1 MTDIRARLPRRAV
14 LGAALGG
21 LALAAMTP
29 QIGAAAPL
37 ETAEVRAIAFEGRTP
52 VVAEDG
58 LWRAQNQMTSWKP
71 VSTEFG
77 DVTALA
83 AHPDDNGR
91 IFAGTRSGGV
101 LVSEDGGASW
111 AESGGSGLPGAPVTA
126 LAIAAGDPRRLYV
139 AIEGD
144 GLWTSAD
151 AGESWEFAMDR
162 PFIDGAER
170 DLLTLTS
177 VNAETG
183 MGGIWIYAGTK
194 AGLTRLPDCFCRWQ
208 DVQPGNAMDALVAGV
223 AVPEAK
229 PLPKGEPVLSL
240 AVPPKNGSIIYAAL
254 PSGTWKS
261 SDAGV
266 NWTRVD
272 QSPARLVAVNP
283 EASDHVVAI
292 TEAGVLTSRDGGMSW
307 TAPGA

>member
-1 MTDIRARLPRRAV
+1 MTDTRARLPRRAV

-21 LALAAMTP
+21 LALAAMMP
-29 QIGAAAPL
+29 QIGSAAPL
-37 ETAEVRAIAFEGRTP
+37 ELADVQAIGFEGSTP

-58 LWRAQNQMTSWKP
+58 FWRAQDQMASWKP

-83 AHPDDNGR
+83 AHPEGNGQ
-91 IFAGTRSGGV
+91 IFAGTRSGRV
-101 LVSEDGGASW
+101 LVSDDGGAGW
-111 AESGGSGLPGAPVTA
+111 MESGSGLPGAPVTA
-126 LAIAAGDPRRLYV
+126 LAIAAADPRRLYV

-162 PFIDGAER
+162 PFIDGSER
-170 DLLTLTS
+170 DLLTLAS

-183 MGGIWIYAGTK
+183 MGGIWIYAGTE

-208 DVQPGNAMDALVAGV
+208 EVQPGNAMDALVAGETV
-223 AVPEAK
+223 AEARS
-229 PLPKGEPVLSL
+229 LPVGEPVRSL
-240 AVPPKNGSIIYAAL
+240 AVAPGDGAVIYAAL

-261 SDAGV
+261 NDAGV
-266 NWTRVD
+266 NWARVD

>member
-1 MTDIRARLPRRAV
+1 MTDIRARLPRRAM

-21 LALAAMTP
+21 LALAASMP
-29 QIGAAAPL
+29 QVGAAAPL
-37 ETAEVRAIAFEGRTP
+37 ESAEVQAIAFEGPTP

-58 LWRAQNQMTSWKP
+58 LWRAQDQVTSWKP

-83 AHPDDNGR
+83 AHPQGGR

-111 AESGGSGLPGAPVTA
+111 AESGSGLPGAPVTA

-170 DLLTLTS
+170 DLLTLAS

-183 MGGIWIYAGTK
+183 MGGIWIYAGTE

-208 DVQPGNAMDALVAGV
+208 DVQPGNAMDALVAGE

-229 PLPKGEPVLSL
+229 PLPGGEPVLSL
-240 AVPPKNGSIIYAAL
+240 AVAPEDGSVIYAAL

-272 QSPARLVAVNP
+272 QSSAHLVAVNP
-283 EASDHVVAI
+283 RAPAHVVAI
-292 TEAGVLTSRDGGMSW
+292 TEAGILTSRDGGMTW
-307 TAPGA
+307 AAPGA

>member
-1 MTDIRARLPRRAV
+1 V

-21 LALAAMTP
+21 LALAAMMP
-29 QIGAAAPL
+29 QIGAAASL
-37 ETAEVRAIAFEGRTP
+37 GRAEVQAIAFEGRTP
-52 VVAEDG
+52 VFADG
-58 LWRAQNQMTSWKP
+58 GLRRAQGQMASWRP
-71 VSTEFG
+71 VSAEFG

-83 AHPDDNGR
+83 AHPDGNGR
-91 IFAGTRSGGV
+91 IFAGTRSGRV

-111 AESGGSGLPGAPVTA
+111 TESGSGLPGAPVTA
-126 LAIAAGDPRRLYV
+126 LAVAAGDPRRLYV

-170 DLLTLTS
+170 DLLTLAS
-177 VNAETG
+177 VNAKTG
-183 MGGIWIYAGTK
+183 MGGIWIYAGTE

-208 DVQPGNAMDALVAGV
+208 DVQPGNAMDALVAGE
-223 AVPEAK
+223 AAPEVK
-229 PLPKGEPVLSL
+229 PLPEGEPVLSL
-240 AVPPKNGSIIYAAL
+240 AVAPQDGSVIYAAL

-261 SDAGV
+261 TDAGV
-266 NWTRVD
+266 KWARMD
-272 QSPARLVAVNP
+272 QSPARLVAVNSAIP
-283 EASDHVVAI
+283 AHVVAI
-292 TEAGVLTSRDGGMSW
+292 TEAGVLTSRDGGMTW